1 MLIFL
6 MAPAATIAF
15 NILSF
20 MLIPREKVRL
30 FGDSD
35 AFLIAMAAY
44 QDFNH
49 IGNATVLNRSRF
61 TNGFFDRGID
71 AQIER

>member
-1 MLIFL
+1 
-6 MAPAATIAF
+6 
-15 NILSF
+15 

-71 AQIER
+71 AQIKR